1 MIDETELNL
10 RQKQAKIALLEQ
22 EARERNKVEVSVEVE
37 EQLDYLRRQLVASA
51 KEVDEKQSL
60 IKKLYESI
68 RQAEHRIL

>member
-10 RQKQAKIALLEQ
+10 RQKQAKITLLEK

-51 KEVDEKQSL
+51 QEVDEK
-60 IKKLYESI
+60 
-68 RQAEHRIL
+68 

>member
-37 EQLDYLRRQLVASA
+37 EQLDYLRRELVASA